1 VVAQYFIHGS
11 SHDDVKKPLEDLK
24 KRFDNLS
31 IVVKHWTTDLCCT
44 DAPHLKDI
52 FGQQLQVRLDIFHFM
67 KRIGDSTF
75 GVRHPAYN
83 EFMQKLREC
92 IFVCHD
98 DDKKQVRLR

>member
-1 VVAQYFIHGS
+1 LIHGS

-24 KRFDNLS
+24 KRFDQFNVAVQS
-31 IVVKHWTTDLCCT
+31 WTTDLCCT

-52 FGQQLQVRLDIFHFM
+52 FGQYLRVMLDIFHFM

-75 GVRHPAYN
+75 GVRHPAYH

-92 IFVCHD
+92 IFVCLD
-98 DDKKQVRLR
+98 TDKQQVSLK